1 MAFNGSGTFNRV
13 RNWVNDAAAGIKIR
27 ADYHDSEDDNFAT
40 GLSQCITKDG
50 QTTVTAN
57 LPMATYRHT
66 NVGAATERT
75 HYARYDQVQ
84 DGKINWSDA
93 GGTADAITTSYN
105 PPITALVDGQLC
117 YVRAGAANATTTP
130 TFSPNSLT
138 ARTIVKYGGSALV
151 AGDIVGDGHELILR
165 YQLANTRWELLNP
178 LDKETDELIKISSND
193 TTTGYLEDKLLVGT
207 GLSLTTQNDGANET
221 RTIDLSAASTTSIGG
236 VEKATATETQDGTAN
251 KFPDASEIAARYQW
265 QYGTSTSLSG
275 SSTELTTSI
284 PAWATEVEV
293 LVDDASHD
301 GTDVEMLLQLG
312 DSGGYETTGYK
323 SIISAVNNGA
333 SAVSVETYTNG
344 IAILDSG
351 ADDNNTVGSV
361 ARLSYYGSNKW
372 LVSGVTNRNNVFLE
386 NFISKKTLSD
396 TLTSIR
402 IIVAS
407 GSFDDGT
414 AVVRW
419 R

>member
-1 MAFNGSGTFNRV
+1 
-13 RNWVNDAAAGIKIR
+13 
-27 ADYHDSEDDNFAT
+27 
-40 GLSQCITKDG
+40 
-50 QTTVTAN
+50 
-57 LPMATYRHT
+57 MATYRHT
-66 NVGAATERT
+66 NVGAATART